1 MYKQYFYG
9 NSTVIAEKKI
19 VKGKPRRSDSVC
31 RTRGMNIGELSVT
44 VPLSVTEIGLRLTV
58 DGQKKEYEDLNPK
71 FQAPNS
77 K

>member
-1 MYKQYFYG
+1 
-9 NSTVIAEKKI
+9 
-19 VKGKPRRSDSVC
+19 
-31 RTRGMNIGELSVT
+31 MNIGELSVT